1 MSYSRS
7 FTAIL
12 IVAILMTNS
21 TTAGTARRLADC
33 PQTPNCVS
41 SLATDKQHAVAPF
54 SFSGAAQ
61 QNWGR
66 LRAAILSQKRTR
78 IVAEDASYLHA
89 EVHSKVFGFIDD
101 LEFVLVPE
109 EGIIHVRSAS
119 RSGYSDFGVNR
130 RRIERI
136 RRTFNGQ

>member
-1 MSYSRS
+1 MHYSRS

-21 TTAGTARRLADC
+21 TTAGIARRLADC

-41 SLATDKQHAVAPF
+41 SQATDKQHAIAPF

-61 QNWGR
+61 SDWGR
-66 LRAAILSQKRTR
+66 LRVALLSQRRTR
-78 IVAEDASYLHA
+78 IVEEDASYLHA

-130 RRIERI
+130 RRVERI
-136 RRTFNGQ
+136 RRAFNGQ